1 MDQINWN
8 LEYWQNNIFATSNF
22 SKRWLSCIM
31 NNNEKD
37 FEIDFNNGQV
47 KILTFFTDC
56 NWNGYLHYFELV
68 ELG

>member
-1 MDQINWN
+1 
-8 LEYWQNNIFATSNF
+8 
-22 SKRWLSCIM
+22 M